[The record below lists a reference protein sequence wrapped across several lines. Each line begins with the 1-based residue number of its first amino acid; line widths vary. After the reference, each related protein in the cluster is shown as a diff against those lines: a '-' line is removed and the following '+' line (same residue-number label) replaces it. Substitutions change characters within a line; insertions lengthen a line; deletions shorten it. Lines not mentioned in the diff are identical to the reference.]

1 VGEGHDCGDNQPEDA
16 GPVTPRPIATGAR
29 TRPLVLLRGLFAT
42 LWGLQIIHGN
52 NRIKS
57 INMNAHQ
64 PLHQIG
70 SQEEAASGGCGCNEH
85 DADIPTLDATVIPHA
100 IRHATIF
107 GALATLHPGFS
118 LDLLAPHDPLP
129 LLAQIKEAYQET
141 MTWSYVET
149 GPEVWRLRF
158 TRS

>member
-1 VGEGHDCGDNQPEDA
+1 MREGHDRGNDQPDNA
-16 GPVTPRPIATGAR
+16 WAVTPGPIATGASTGLLAILR
-29 TRPLVLLRGLFAT
+29 RLFRALRGLE
-42 LWGLQIIHGN
+42 IIHRN

-70 SQEEAASGGCGCNEH
+70 SQEEATSGGCGCNEH

-149 GPEVWRLRF
+149 GPQVWRLRF
-158 TRS
+158 TRA